1 MVHHKNQSKNLPKL
15 TPIIAASVMVV
26 TSIIGPS
33 ATRADQFDSLIKQ
46 KQDQKAQAQAQ
57 ASVLGQQAQGIQGEI
72 NLLQDQIA
80 SIQAQIDTNTA
91 RQNDLTTQIDAA
103 QKKLEDQKSMLSAN
117 IRSMY
122 IEGDISPL
130 EMIASSKNLGDFV
143 DKQEYRDRIKDSIST
158 TMDEIEALKIQL
170 DEQKREITRILD
182 EQKTL
187 RGTLDQKNN
196 EAGAKLAS
204 VNQDKAAFD
213 SRVSSLSNEIMALRA
228 QQRAA
233 NARFIGSDAGVSCG
247 GGYPGARS
255 DGHRLYNGGRW
266 GCNYGLDVGVDPWGM
281 FSRQCVSYTAFKV
294 AQSGRNMPHWGGQGN
309 AWEWAYGP
317 EGYPGRIGLG
327 NNAQRA
333 GIPVDNNP
341 RVGDVAVSNNG
352 FYGHVMYVEAVNSDG
367 TIDIS
372 QYNADWKGTY
382 SYVPGISPN
391 GLRFIHF

>member
-15 TPIIAASVMVV
+15 TPIIAASVLVV

-33 ATRADQFDSLIKQ
+33 ATYADQFDEQIKILEQ
-46 KQDQKAQAQAQ
+46 KKTENQTAAGT
-57 ASVLGQQAQGIQGEI
+57 LGQQAQGIQGEI

-281 FSRQCVSYTAFKV
+281 FNRECVSYAAFRV
-294 AQSGRNMPHWGGQGN
+294 ASSGRNMPYWGGRGN
-309 AWEWAYGP
+309 AWEWAFDNNYDGAV
-317 EGYPGRIGLG
+317 GGGG
-327 NNAQRA
+327 NAGDA
-333 GIPVDNNP
+333 GIPTDGNP
-341 RVGDVAVSNNG
+341 RRGDIAISNSLR
-352 FYGHVMYVEAVNSDG
+352 YGHAMYVEDVIG
-367 TIDIS
+367 GGMIRVS
-372 QYNADWKGTY
+372 QYNANWDGRY
-382 SYVPGISPN
+382 SEATISSS
-391 GLRFIHF
+391 GLRFIHFP

>member
-1 MVHHKNQSKNLPKL
+1 MVHHKNQSKTLPKL

-26 TSIIGPS
+26 SSIIGPH
-33 ATRADQFDSLIKQ
+33 AVGANDLDALIQQ
-46 KQDQKAQAQAQ
+46 KRNEQAQAQ
-57 ASVLGQQAQGIQGEI
+57 GQANTLGQQAQGIQGEI

-213 SRVSSLSNEIMALRA
+213 AVVKNKAKEVRELIA
-228 QQRAA
+228 QQAAMARARNAWAGGYISSTGTGGYLWA
-233 NARFIGSDAGVSCG
+233 NAPINPFGYSSVVDSWALFARQCTSYVAWKLSSQGYGVKPFNWL
-247 GGYPGARS
+247 GYPG
-255 DGHRLYNGGRW
+255 
-266 GCNYGLDVGVDPWGM
+266 
-281 FSRQCVSYTAFKV
+281 
-294 AQSGRNMPHWGGQGN
+294 GN
-309 AWEWAYGP
+309 AYEWPTTTQAYTTQTTGVP
-317 EGYPGRIGLG
+317 HVGDAAI
-327 NNAQRA
+327 
-333 GIPVDNNP
+333 IPVS
-341 RVGDVAVSNNG
+341 VIGGV
-352 FYGHVMYVEAVNSDG
+352 GHVMYVENVNSDG
-367 TIDIS
+367 SINISEYNWIQNSYSERRISAS
-372 QYNADWKGTY
+372 QYRYYT
-382 SYVPGISPN
+382 
-391 GLRFIHF
+391 FITFPRR